1 MTPDFLDELE
11 DELDLLVAA
20 VAAIRIR
27 LLQLRKRLRDEAEK

>member
-20 VAAIRIR
+20 VATIRIR